1 MKICVDAGGTS
12 IRIAYVDGS
21 HKIIIKKRYSINS
34 FPGIDMGFS
43 SAINKFLSDTKGITS
58 PASIDTIVIG
68 AAGHLTRNRNFVQFT
83 NADWQI
89 SAANISE
96 SFRSIMSPSLIVLL
110 LNDFEALSYGL
121 STIEN
126 EDVEII
132 FGRKGHGDTKIVCGP
147 GTGLGLSALK
157 QTTDDQL
164 IVIPSE
170 GGHQSFP
177 TEADIEEDIIKY
189 TTQKYVSYEDI
200 LSGEGLQ
207 RLFNFFYR
215 KTNSHNCQ
223 ALSPEDILT
232 LYETGD
238 EVAGKTIEA
247 FSYALGTFCGNMA
260 LALGATKGVYLWGGI
275 ITAFPNH
282 LLKNQ
287 MMNRFHKRGKMAFYV
302 AEIPVYKVV
311 CEDIP
316 LRGCSIYA
324 SIKKNQPSSL
334 GR

>member
-21 HKIIIKKRYSINS
+21 HKIIIKKRYRINS

-43 SAINKFLSDTKGITS
+43 SAINKFLSDTKGIAS

-68 AAGHLTRNRNFVQFT
+68 AAGHLTKNRNFVQFT

-132 FGRKGHGDTKIVCGP
+132 FSRKGHGDTKIVCGP

-157 QTTDDQL
+157 QTADDQL

-170 GGHQSFP
+170 GGAP
-177 TEADIEEDIIKY
+177 K
-189 TTQKYVSYEDI
+189 
-200 LSGEGLQ
+200 LS
-207 RLFNFFYR
+207 
-215 KTNSHNCQ
+215 
-223 ALSPEDILT
+223 D
-232 LYETGD
+232 
-238 EVAGKTIEA
+238 
-247 FSYALGTFCGNMA
+247 
-260 LALGATKGVYLWGGI
+260 
-275 ITAFPNH
+275 
-282 LLKNQ
+282 
-287 MMNRFHKRGKMAFYV
+287 
-302 AEIPVYKVV
+302 
-311 CEDIP
+311 
-316 LRGCSIYA
+316 
-324 SIKKNQPSSL
+324 
-334 GR
+334 